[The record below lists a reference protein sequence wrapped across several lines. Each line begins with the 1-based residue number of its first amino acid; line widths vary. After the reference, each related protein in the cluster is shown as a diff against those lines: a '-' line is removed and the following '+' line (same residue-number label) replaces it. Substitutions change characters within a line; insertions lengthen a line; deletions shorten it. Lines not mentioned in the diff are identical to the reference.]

1 MNISAWAIKQP
12 IPTVLLFLVLT
23 VSGLVA
29 FDSLGIDENPN
40 IDLPIVTAT
49 VTQVG
54 ASPEELEIQVTRRIE
69 DAVAGLGQIRHIV
82 SMVNQGTSVTSIEF
96 ELGVDTDRA
105 VNDVRDA
112 VTRIRTQLPA
122 DIEEPIIQRLDVFGG
137 AFATY
142 IVSAKGMS
150 VGQLSWMVD
159 NEIATALLAVKG
171 VGKIERSGGVNREI
185 SVHLDPNKLEGLGLT
200 ADMVNQELRRANI
213 NLPGGRG
220 EVAEREQTIR
230 TLGSRDSVAHLQ
242 RLRVPTPRG
251 GKVPLSELGQV
262 LDTTSEP
269 RQRAFL
275 NGQPVVAFSLY
286 RSAGASVADVQDR
299 ADKKL
304 AEMEEQL
311 PDGVEI
317 ERIRTRAKFVK
328 ESYLASVEHLALG
341 SGLAVLV
348 IFWFLRDWR
357 ASFISAVA
365 MPMSLIPTFT
375 AMKMADYTLNSM
387 TLLALALVV
396 GILVDDAIV
405 EIENIVRHIH
415 MGKSPYEASLEAA
428 DEIGLAVI
436 ATTFTIIVV
445 FVPMAFMG
453 GIPGQ
458 FFGPFGLV
466 VAVSVFFSLVVARL
480 LTPLMAAY
488 MMGVPPQ
495 HEEKSALTT
504 IYDRVLRAALRFRWA
519 TVAAGIAFFILGM
532 VLAAL
537 IPTSLIG
544 AVDRGEIILTAEMAP
559 GAQLRETVDMALLA
573 SSRLATRAEVKNVFV
588 TIGAAS
594 GQGSNASLGSVN
606 KAVLYLELIDKKT
619 RNLTQAELEIEL
631 KKLIQ
636 DIPGVRWKYGVEG
649 GLSGKLEVILTS
661 QDARLL
667 QQTSDQL
674 MREIRQ
680 VPGIFDIVSGAAL
693 QQPEIQITPDPQRA
707 AEFGITSQSIARTAL
722 VATLGDVD
730 ANLAKFNLP
739 DRQIQIKVML
749 DPKYRGDLQEI
760 ERLKIRAANGD
771 LIPLG
776 SVARVEIGQGASQI
790 NRIDRRRQ
798 VKIEA
803 SLSPETTL
811 GEALKA
817 VHQLPVMSPL
827 PKGVHEQPAG
837 DAEIQADVFRGFALA
852 MGSAVLLIYVVL
864 VLLFGDFFQPMT
876 IMASLPLAIGG
887 AIMGL
892 LFTGQPLGMY
902 ALIGIVMLMGLVT
915 KNAILLVEHCLQVR
929 QSGISRHE
937 ALIRA
942 GETRLRPILMTTIA
956 MIAGMLPIAMGVG
969 AGAEVR
975 APMAIAVIGGLISS
989 TFLTLLVV
997 PVVYT
1002 FVDDLEHFLLRL
1014 VRRRKELP

>member
-1 MNISAWAIKQP
+1 MNISAWAIRKP
-12 IPTVLLFLVLT
+12 IPSILLFVVLT
-23 VSGLVA
+23 VSGI
-29 FDSLGIDENPN
+29 FSFISLGIDENPN
-40 IDLPIVTAT
+40 IDLPLVT
-49 VTQVG
+49 VTVSQVG
-54 ASPEELEIQVTRRIE
+54 ASPEELEIQVTKRVE
-69 DAVAGLGQIRHIV
+69 DAVAGLGQIRHIFSV
-82 SMVNQGTSVTSIEF
+82 VNQGVSTTSIEF

-105 VNDVRDA
+105 VNDVRDS

-142 IVSAKGMS
+142 IVSSPTMP
-150 VGQLSWMVD
+150 VGELSWLVD
-159 NEIATALLAVKG
+159 NEIATALLSVKG
-171 VGKIERSGGVNREI
+171 VGQIERAGGVDREI
-185 SVHLDPNKLEGLGLT
+185 SVHLQPDKLEGLGLT
-200 ADMVNQELRRANI
+200 ADEVNLQLRQANI

-220 EVAEREQTIR
+220 EVADIEQTIR
-230 TLGSRDSVAHLQ
+230 TMGSQSSLAELKA
-242 RLRVPTPRG
+242 LEIPTRRG
-251 GKVPLSELGQV
+251 GKVALETLGSV

-275 NGQPVVAFSLY
+275 DGQPVVAFSLF
-286 RSAGASVADVQDR
+286 RSAGASMATVQERSDRRLEQLADQLPADVT
-299 ADKKL
+299 
-304 AEMEEQL
+304 
-311 PDGVEI
+311 I
-317 ERIRTRAKFVK
+317 ERIRTRATFVN

-341 SGLAVLV
+341 SGLAVIV

-375 AMKMADYTLNSM
+375 AMQLAGYTLNSM

-415 MGKSPYEASLEAA
+415 MGKTPYEASLEAA

-480 LTPLMAAY
+480 LTPMMAAY
-488 MMGVPPQ
+488 MMGVPPK
-495 HEEKSALTT
+495 HEEKSQLTV
-504 IYDRVLRAALRFRWA
+504 IYDRVLRTALRFRWL
-519 TVAAGIAFFILGM
+519 T
-532 VLAAL
+532 VLAGVLFFVFGIVLGGL

-544 AVDRGEIILTAEMAP
+544 SVDRGEIILTAELAP
-559 GAQLRETVDMALLA
+559 GTRLKKTTEVALETTR
-573 SSRLATRAEVKNVFV
+573 RLSVRPEVKNVFV

-594 GQGSNASLGSVN
+594 GSGDKASVGSVS
-606 KAVLYLELIDKKT
+606 KATLYLSLVPKSERSLS
-619 RNLTQAELEIEL
+619 QAELEVEL
-631 KKLIQ
+631 KKLIK
-636 DIPGVRWKYGVEG
+636 DVPGVRWKYSVEG

-661 QDARLL
+661 REAALL
-667 QQTSDQL
+667 DQTVEQL
-674 MREIRQ
+674 MREIRD
-680 VPGIFDIVSGAAL
+680 VPGLYDITSGAAL
-693 QQPEIQITPDPQRA
+693 QQPEIQVTPDSDRA
-707 AEFGITSQSIARTAL
+707 AEFGISSQTIARTAL
-722 VATLGDVD
+722 VATLGDIE
-730 ANLAKFNLP
+730 ANLAKFNLS
-739 DRQIQIKVML
+739 DRQISIKVML
-749 DPKYRGDLQEI
+749 DPKYRSDLDEI
-760 ERLKIRAANGD
+760 RRLQVKAADGS

-776 SVARVEIGQGASQI
+776 SVAKIEMGQGASQI
-790 NRIDRRRQ
+790 DRIDRRRQ

-803 SLSPETTL
+803 SLSPGTTL

-817 VHQLPVMSPL
+817 VHQLPVMKSL
-827 PKGVHEQPAG
+827 PKGVYEQPAG
-837 DAEIQADVFRGFALA
+837 DAEIQADVFRGFATA
-852 MGSAVLLIYVVL
+852 ISAAILLIYVVL
-864 VLLFGDFFQPMT
+864 VLLFQDFFQPMT
-876 IMASLPLAIGG
+876 IMVSLPLAIGG
-887 AIMGL
+887 AILAL
-892 LFTGQPLGMY
+892 LVSNQALGMY

-915 KNAILLVEHCLQVR
+915 KNAILLVEHCIQVR
-929 QSGISRHE
+929 ETGTPRFE
-937 ALIRA
+937 ALIEA

-956 MIAGMLPIAMGVG
+956 MIAGMIPIAMGIG

-1002 FVDDLEHFLLRL
+1002 IIDDLEQKLMGW
-1014 VRRRKELP
+1014 RKEVQP